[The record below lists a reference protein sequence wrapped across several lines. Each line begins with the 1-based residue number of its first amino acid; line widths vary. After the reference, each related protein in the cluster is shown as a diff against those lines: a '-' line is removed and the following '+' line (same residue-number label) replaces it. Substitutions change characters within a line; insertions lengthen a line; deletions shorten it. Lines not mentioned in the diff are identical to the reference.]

1 MDVRKCICSDFPDAI
16 SIITY
21 FCVDVDCFFKNK
33 MQDLQNKL
41 TFSGFYGKIET
52 LYNRYRTY
60 GIHFTQRFS
69 KAERQIFDTDWIL
82 NQKGECLIMT
92 TAITLAMLIV
102 YIAIMM
108 GIGIYTASKTKSVSD
123 FVLGG
128 HSVGSWLTAFAY
140 GTSYFSAV
148 VFIGYAGQFGWNYGV
163 SSTWIGI
170 GNAVLGSALA
180 WLVLGRRTRL
190 MSNHLQ
196 AKTMPEFFGNR
207 FQSVSLKIAAALIVF
222 VFLIPYTASVYNGL
236 SRLFNMAFDLE
247 SDASYRIIIIA
258 MAIVTAIYVILGGY
272 AATALND
279 FIQGI
284 VMLIGIAAVVVCTL
298 QNHGGF
304 SESLRQMGEIEQGQY
319 ATLFGP
325 EPLNLLGVVI
335 LTSLG
340 TWGLPQM
347 VHKFYAIK
355 NTDGIRKGAVI
366 STIFALVVA
375 GGSYFMGG
383 FDRLF
388 CTLNGESGKTAIAT
402 LANGKPEYDA
412 MVPAMLQSALPDLL
426 IGLVVVLV
434 LSASMSTLSSLV
446 LTSSSTMT
454 IDFIRPRMKH
464 HSEKKEVII
473 MRVLIAAFLLISVL
487 IAFNK
492 NASISTLMSY
502 SWGALAGSFL
512 GPFVFGLYSKKV
524 TVPAVWTSFILGVGG
539 TIGHMILFG
548 FGWFPALTKSAASLP
563 LNLASPINIGAILMI
578 LSLIVVP
585 VISSFTKVKDP
596 KATDAAFICYQQK

>member
-1 MDVRKCICSDFPDAI
+1 
-16 SIITY
+16 
-21 FCVDVDCFFKNK
+21 
-33 MQDLQNKL
+33 
-41 TFSGFYGKIET
+41 
-52 LYNRYRTY
+52 
-60 GIHFTQRFS
+60 
-69 KAERQIFDTDWIL
+69 
-82 NQKGECLIMT
+82 MT

-128 HSVGSWLTAFAY
+128 NSVGSWLTAFAY

-180 WLVLGRRTRL
+180 WLVLGKRTRL

-298 QNHGGF
+298 QHHGGF
-304 SESLRQMGEIEQGQY
+304 SESLRQIQRFRSKQG
-319 ATLFGP
+319 
-325 EPLNLLGVVI
+325 
-335 LTSLG
+335 
-340 TWGLPQM
+340 
-347 VHKFYAIK
+347 
-355 NTDGIRKGAVI
+355 
-366 STIFALVVA
+366 
-375 GGSYFMGG
+375 
-383 FDRLF
+383 
-388 CTLNGESGKTAIAT
+388 C
-402 LANGKPEYDA
+402 
-412 MVPAMLQSALPDLL
+412 
-426 IGLVVVLV
+426 
-434 LSASMSTLSSLV
+434 
-446 LTSSSTMT
+446 
-454 IDFIRPRMKH
+454 
-464 HSEKKEVII
+464 
-473 MRVLIAAFLLISVL
+473 
-487 IAFNK
+487 
-492 NASISTLMSY
+492 
-502 SWGALAGSFL
+502 
-512 GPFVFGLYSKKV
+512 
-524 TVPAVWTSFILGVGG
+524 
-539 TIGHMILFG
+539 
-548 FGWFPALTKSAASLP
+548 
-563 LNLASPINIGAILMI
+563 I
-578 LSLIVVP
+578 LSLFDFAHLP
-585 VISSFTKVKDP
+585 QGF
-596 KATDAAFICYQQK
+596 

>member
-1 MDVRKCICSDFPDAI
+1 
-16 SIITY
+16 
-21 FCVDVDCFFKNK
+21 
-33 MQDLQNKL
+33 
-41 TFSGFYGKIET
+41 
-52 LYNRYRTY
+52 
-60 GIHFTQRFS
+60 
-69 KAERQIFDTDWIL
+69 
-82 NQKGECLIMT
+82 MT
-92 TAITLAMLIV
+92 TAIILAMLIV

-108 GIGIYTASKTKSVSD
+108 GIGVYTAGKMKSVND

-128 HSVGSWLTAFAY
+128 RSVGSWLTAFAY

-163 SSTWIGI
+163 SATWIGI
-170 GNAVLGSALA
+170 GNAILGSALA
-180 WLVLGRRTRL
+180 WMVLGRRTRL
-190 MSNHLQ
+190 MSHHLQ
-196 AKTMPEFFGNR
+196 AKTMPEFFGVR
-207 FQSVSLKIAAALIVF
+207 FQSTGLKIAAALIVF

-236 SRLFNMAFDLE
+236 SRLFNMAFQLE
-247 SDASYRIIIIA
+247 SEASYRIIIIA
-258 MAIVTAIYVILGGY
+258 MAIITAIYVILGGY

-284 VMLIGIAAVVVCTL
+284 VMLIGIAAVVFCTL
-298 QNHGGF
+298 QNQGGF
-304 SESLRQMGEIEQGQY
+304 SAAMQKMGDIEQGQY

-325 EPLNLLGVVI
+325 DPLNLLGVVI

-355 NTDGIRKGAVI
+355 SADGVRKGAII

-375 GGSYFMGG
+375 GGSYFLGG

-388 CTLNGESGKTAIAT
+388 CTLDANDSTKTAIAT
-402 LANGKPEYDA
+402 LSNGKPEFDA
-412 MVPAMLQSALPDLL
+412 MIPAVLQSALPDLL

-454 IDFIRPRMKH
+454 IDFIRPRMKQK
-464 HSEKKEVII
+464 SEKKEVIL
-473 MRVLIAAFLLISVL
+473 MRILIAAFLIVSVL

-502 SWGALAGSFL
+502 SWGALAGAFL
-512 GPFVFGLYSKKV
+512 GPFVFGLYSKKT
-524 TVPAVWTSFILGVGG
+524 TVPAVWTSFLLGVGG
-539 TIGHMILFG
+539 TVAHMILFG
-548 FGWFPALTKSAASLP
+548 FGWFPSLTKAAASLP

-585 VISSFTKVKDP
+585 VVSAFTKVKDSN
-596 KATDAAFICYQQK
+596 AVEAAFTCYQK

>member
-1 MDVRKCICSDFPDAI
+1 
-16 SIITY
+16 
-21 FCVDVDCFFKNK
+21 
-33 MQDLQNKL
+33 
-41 TFSGFYGKIET
+41 
-52 LYNRYRTY
+52 
-60 GIHFTQRFS
+60 
-69 KAERQIFDTDWIL
+69 
-82 NQKGECLIMT
+82 MT

-279 FIQGI
+279 FIQ
-284 VMLIGIAAVVVCTL
+284 A
-298 QNHGGF
+298 
-304 SESLRQMGEIEQGQY
+304 
-319 ATLFGP
+319 
-325 EPLNLLGVVI
+325 LL
-335 LTSLG
+335 
-340 TWGLPQM
+340 
-347 VHKFYAIK
+347 
-355 NTDGIRKGAVI
+355 
-366 STIFALVVA
+366 
-375 GGSYFMGG
+375 
-383 FDRLF
+383 
-388 CTLNGESGKTAIAT
+388 C
-402 LANGKPEYDA
+402 
-412 MVPAMLQSALPDLL
+412 
-426 IGLVVVLV
+426 
-434 LSASMSTLSSLV
+434 
-446 LTSSSTMT
+446 
-454 IDFIRPRMKH
+454 
-464 HSEKKEVII
+464 
-473 MRVLIAAFLLISVL
+473 
-487 IAFNK
+487 
-492 NASISTLMSY
+492 
-502 SWGALAGSFL
+502 
-512 GPFVFGLYSKKV
+512 
-524 TVPAVWTSFILGVGG
+524 
-539 TIGHMILFG
+539 
-548 FGWFPALTKSAASLP
+548 
-563 LNLASPINIGAILMI
+563 
-578 LSLIVVP
+578 
-585 VISSFTKVKDP
+585 
-596 KATDAAFICYQQK
+596 